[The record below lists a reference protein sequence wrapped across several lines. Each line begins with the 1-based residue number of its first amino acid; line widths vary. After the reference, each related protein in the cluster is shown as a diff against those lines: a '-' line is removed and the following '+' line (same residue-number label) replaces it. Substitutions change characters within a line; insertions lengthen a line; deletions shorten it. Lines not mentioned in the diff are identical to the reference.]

1 MYDHVSDD
9 NIFPSFVCSC
19 IPQIDMMAQLEEAY
33 DIQRQFP
40 SENLS
45 NEGGYHSPIFGGVSL
60 RSTFDFSPRSKIESD
75 RVIETKFLKL
85 RDTVEEFS
93 NDLLQQKG
101 LGLSVADIKYWCNIN
116 KCYNYN
122 VMHSHGRADLIGIY
136 YVQLP
141 PNSGNLVLMRN
152 DGSQYCDLYENRAD
166 MLEYIIEPEVGR
178 LYVLPGHL
186 WHYVTG
192 SDSVRDRVSVSFNI
206 YT

>member
-1 MYDHVSDD
+1 MYDNVIDE

-19 IPQIDMMAQLEEAY
+19 IPQIDMMTQLEEAY

-40 SENLS
+40 SETLS
-45 NEGGYHSPIFGGVSL
+45 NEGGYHSPKFVG
-60 RSTFDFSPRSKIESD
+60 
-75 RVIETKFLKL
+75 TKFLTL

-93 NDLLQQKG
+93 NDLLNRKG
-101 LGLSVADIKYWCNIN
+101 LGLSVSNIEYWCNIN
-116 KCYNYN
+116 KSYNYN

-136 YVQLP
+136 YIQLP
-141 PNSGNLVLMRN
+141 PNSGNLVVMRN

-166 MLEYIIEPEVGR
+166 MLEYIIEHEVGR

>member
-1 MYDHVSDD
+1 MYDNVIDE
-9 NIFPSFVCSC
+9 NIFPSFVSSC

-33 DIQRQFP
+33 DIKSQFA

-45 NEGGYHSPIFGGVSL
+45 NEGGYHSPVFVG
-60 RSTFDFSPRSKIESD
+60 
-75 RVIETKFLKL
+75 TKFLKL
-85 RDTVEEFS
+85 RDTVEEFC
-93 NDLLQQKG
+93 NDLLEQKG
-101 LGLSVADIKYWCNIN
+101 LGLKIANIEYWCNVN

-136 YVQLP
+136 YIQLP
-141 PNSGNLVLMRN
+141 PDSGNLVVMRN

-166 MLEYIIEPEVGR
+166 MLEYTIEPEVGR

>member
-1 MYDHVSDD
+1 MYDHVQDK

-19 IPQIDMMAQLEEAY
+19 IPQIDMMSQLEEAY

-45 NEGGYHSPIFGGVSL
+45 NEGGYHSP
-60 RSTFDFSPRSKIESD
+60 TF
-75 RVIETKFLKL
+75 VGTKFLKL
-85 RDTVEEFS
+85 RDTVEQFC
-93 NDLLQQKG
+93 NDLLEQKG
-101 LGLSVADIKYWCNIN
+101 LELIVSSIDYWCNIN

-122 VMHSHGRADLIGIY
+122 VMHNHGRADLIGIY
-136 YVQLP
+136 YLQVP
-141 PNSGNLVLMRN
+141 DNSGDICFIRN
-152 DGSQYCDLYENRAD
+152 DGSQYCNLYSNRHD
-166 MLEYIIEPEVGR
+166 MLEYIVEPEAGR

-192 SDSVRDRVSVSFNI
+192 SNSVRDRISISFNI

>member
-1 MYDHVSDD
+1 MYDNVIDE

-19 IPQIDMMAQLEEAY
+19 IPQIDMMTQLEEAY
-33 DIQRQFP
+33 DIKTHYK
-40 SENLS
+40 SEDVS
-45 NEGGYHSPIFGGVSL
+45 NEGGYHSPKFVG
-60 RSTFDFSPRSKIESD
+60 
-75 RVIETKFLKL
+75 TKFPTL

-93 NDLLQQKG
+93 NDLLNQKG
-101 LGLSVADIKYWCNIN
+101 LGLSVSNIEYWCNIN
-116 KCYNYN
+116 KSYNYN

-136 YVQLP
+136 YIQIP
-141 PNSGNLVLMRN
+141 PDSGNLVVMRN

-166 MLEYIIEPEVGR
+166 MLEYITEPEVGR

-192 SDSVRDRVSVSFNI
+192 NNSVGDRVSISFNI

>member
-1 MYDHVSDD
+1 MYDNVIDQ

-33 DIQRQFP
+33 DIKSQFP
-40 SENLS
+40 SENFS
-45 NEGGYHSPIFGGVSL
+45 NEGGYHSPVFGGVSL
-60 RSTFDFSPRSKIESD
+60 RSTFDFFPRSKIEAD
-75 RVIETKFLKL
+75 EAIETKFLKL
-85 RDTVEEFS
+85 RDTVEEFCNDILDQKDLKLTVS
-93 NDLLQQKG
+93 N
-101 LGLSVADIKYWCNIN
+101 IEYWCNIN
-116 KCYNYN
+116 KSYNYN

-136 YVQLP
+136 YIQLP
-141 PNSGNLVLMRN
+141 PGSGNLVVLRN
-152 DGSQYCDLYENRAD
+152 DGSQYSDLYENRSD

-192 SDSVRDRVSVSFNI
+192 SDNVRDRVSVSFNI

>member
-1 MYDHVSDD
+1 MYDHVNDD

-40 SENLS
+40 SENTS
-45 NEGGYHSPIFGGVSL
+45 NEGGYHSPVFNEI
-60 RSTFDFSPRSKIESD
+60 
-75 RVIETKFLKL
+75 KFNKL
-85 RDTVEEFS
+85 RDTVIEFC
-93 NDLLQQKG
+93 NDLLDKKDFGSKVQQIG
-101 LGLSVADIKYWCNIN
+101 YWCNIN

-136 YVQLP
+136 YIQLP

-206 YT
+206 FT

>member
-1 MYDHVSDD
+1 MYDHVNDD

-40 SENLS
+40 SENTS
-45 NEGGYHSPIFGGVSL
+45 NEGGYHSPVFVG
-60 RSTFDFSPRSKIESD
+60 
-75 RVIETKFLKL
+75 TKFLKL

-93 NDLLQQKG
+93 NDLLQKKG
-101 LGLSVADIKYWCNIN
+101 LGLSVANIEYWCNIN

-136 YVQLP
+136 YIQVP
-141 PNSGNLVLMRN
+141 PKSGNLCVLRN
-152 DGSQYCDLYENRAD
+152 DGSQYSDLYENRAD
-166 MLEYIIEPEVGR
+166 MLGYTIEPEPGR

>member
-1 MYDHVSDD
+1 MYDNVIDE
-9 NIFPSFVCSC
+9 NIFPSFVSSC

-33 DIQRQFP
+33 DIK
-40 SENLS
+40 SLHVTENIS
-45 NEGGYHSPIFGGVSL
+45 NEGGYHSPK
-60 RSTFDFSPRSKIESD
+60 FSG
-75 RVIETKFLKL
+75 TKFLKL
-85 RDTVEEFS
+85 RDTVEEFC
-93 NDLLQQKG
+93 NDLLEKKG
-101 LGLSVADIKYWCNIN
+101 LGLRVSEIEYWCNIN

-136 YVQLP
+136 YIQVP
-141 PNSGNLVLMRN
+141 PKSGNLCVLRN

-166 MLEYIIEPEVGR
+166 MLGYTIEPEPGR